1 MVQNGFII
9 IPCVSQKGPRKDHV
23 EGLVKNPGTQALL
36 HPIVL
41 ALEIW
46 ALGEVAHLINSLEVL
61 IHTDI

>member
-9 IPCVSQKGPRKDHV
+9 ISCVSQKGPRKDHV

-46 ALGEVAHLINSLEVL
+46 ALRLHI
-61 IHTDI
+61 